1 MRYKQAV
8 DKKLDQLENM
18 LIGFS
23 SRFSDPSFNIVVA
36 KDMIS
41 LMKDKI
47 EELRNLIN
55 NEQQD

>member
-1 MRYKQAV
+1 MRYKQAA

-23 SRFSDPSFNIVVA
+23 SRFSDPSFNVSVA
-36 KDMIS
+36 KDMVIA
-41 LMKDKI
+41 MKEKV
-47 EELRNLIN
+47 EEIRQLIN

>member
-23 SRFSDPSFNIVVA
+23 SKFSDPNFTVVVA

-41 LMKDKI
+41 MMKDKI
-47 EELRNLIN
+47 EEIRNLVN
-55 NEQQD
+55 NEPQD

>member
-23 SRFSDPSFNIVVA
+23 SRFSDPNFNIVTA

-55 NEQQD
+55 NEPQD

>member
-1 MRYKQAV
+1 MRYKQAA

-23 SRFSDPSFNIVVA
+23 SRFSDPNFNIMIA
-36 KDMIS
+36 KDMVITMKEKVEEIRQLIS
-41 LMKDKI
+41 
-47 EELRNLIN
+47 

>member
-23 SRFSDPSFNIVVA
+23 SKFSDPGFNIVVA

-41 LMKDKI
+41 MMKDKI
-47 EELRNLIN
+47 EEVRNLIN

>member
-23 SRFSDPSFNIVVA
+23 SRFSDPNFNIIVA